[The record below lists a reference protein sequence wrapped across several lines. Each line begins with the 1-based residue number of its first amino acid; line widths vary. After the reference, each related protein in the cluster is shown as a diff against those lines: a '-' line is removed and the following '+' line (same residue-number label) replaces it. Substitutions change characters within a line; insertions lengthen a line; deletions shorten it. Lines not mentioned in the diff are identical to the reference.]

1 MTNLANVVLD
11 DQGHVRGHGER
22 HLAGQAR
29 RLREHVQVP
38 GEIPNYSKI
47 TKLLKKTR
55 FCYLHKAEKANIKK
69 ENHNVRSP
77 TVPAGKSEGD
87 GLLHLND
94 DCLLFLVHVRG
105 LGELDVAGPDIA
117 GGREL
122 DALLSAADHHRL
134 AELREIPVQNTLEEE
149 SF

>member
-47 TKLLKKTR
+47 TKLLKINLDSAFSTKQRKQTKR
-55 FCYLHKAEKANIKK
+55 RKIIMLG
-69 ENHNVRSP
+69 SP

-134 AELREIPVQNTLEEE
+134 AELREIPVQKYT
-149 SF
+149 